1 MNKALRIL
9 LVEDDPDDIELMH
22 DALKENNI
30 QFNLETLKRGD
41 AVLPYLEK
49 AVTQPDVIIL
59 DLNLPKMHGREILKG
74 IKANPQ
80 TAGIPVVIL
89 TTSSAK
95 KEIDYCIQN
104 GATQYLIKPVTIA
117 GFAETVHSIVKVAN
131 AAN

>member
-9 LVEDDPDDIELMH
+9 LVEDDLDDIELME

-30 QFNLETLKRGD
+30 DFSLETLKQGD

-49 AVTQPDVIIL
+49 TAAQPDVIIL

-74 IKANPQ
+74 IKSNPQ
-80 TAGIPVVIL
+80 TSNIPVVIL

-104 GATQYLIKPVTIA
+104 GASQYLIKPVTIQ
-117 GFAETVHSIVKVAN
+117 GFTETVHSIVSVAR